1 MVVIVIVGLMAGAA
15 VVFIKPSSYARS
27 ARGYASAVTALCEA
41 ARQRAVASNT
51 YQRIEVT
58 TDGIVHYE
66 ADDPGMTLP
75 ESFTDEIARVDLPD
89 QVVISSFDTITHVTD
104 DTDVPE
110 EGAGLP
116 GTIDFA
122 PDGTASAATIFV
134 TDSSDDFRARVAVY
148 RASGSVYTY
157 QDW

>member
-1 MVVIVIVGLMAGAA
+1 MAVIVIVGLMAGAA
-15 VVFIKPSSYARS
+15 VVFVKPSAQART
-27 ARGYASAVTALCEA
+27 ARGYASSITALCDA

-51 YQRIEVT
+51 YQRIQVT
-58 TDGIVHYE
+58 STGVVHYQG
-66 ADDPGMTLP
+66 DDDGMTIP
-75 ESFTDEIARVDLPD
+75 TFTDEVAHLPVPD
-89 QVVISSFDTITHVTD
+89 QVEIVSFDDVTHVTD

-122 PDGTASAATIFV
+122 PDGTASAATVFV
-134 TDSSDDFRARVAVY
+134 TDSSDDYRARVAVY